1 MLEPQS
7 LALHTDSLPLSHL
20 VSPSSN
26 FTFGYFSEENK
37 SSNFKRYMH
46 PYGHLSIVYNTIE
59 SNLCPLT
66 DKWIKEDVVLICN
79 AVLFRYIKELK

>member
-1 MLEPQS
+1 
-7 LALHTDSLPLSHL
+7 
-20 VSPSSN
+20 
-26 FTFGYFSEENK
+26 
-37 SSNFKRYMH
+37 MH

>member
-1 MLEPQS
+1 
-7 LALHTDSLPLSHL
+7 
-20 VSPSSN
+20 
-26 FTFGYFSEENK
+26 
-37 SSNFKRYMH
+37 MH

-79 AVLFRYIKELK
+79 AVLFRYIKELKEELNLIIYNNMKGAGGILLSEM